1 MSKKANTIENIILIG
16 ALVLVTLIFSLYLS
30 SLATIIVYLAGIKL
44 DSFYVFV
51 FLNVFFNT
59 IFLTYLINMF
69 NSKNIKV
76 SKSDAVSSKQQER

>member
-76 SKSDAVSSKQQER
+76 SKSDAVSSKQ